1 MTLPTQMDCLVV
13 LCGKDVTLSILVI
26 LKIPICLGGRG
37 KETPIFIKGKKKMYI
52 ILLEYDVVTFTR

>member
-1 MTLPTQMDCLVV
+1 MDCLVV